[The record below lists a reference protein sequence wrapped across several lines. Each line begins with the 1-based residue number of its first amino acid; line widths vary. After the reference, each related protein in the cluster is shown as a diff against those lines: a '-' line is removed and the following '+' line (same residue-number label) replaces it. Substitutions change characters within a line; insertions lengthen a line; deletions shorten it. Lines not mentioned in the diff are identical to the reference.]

1 MQRQSSFLL
10 ALSAITTSLLISVV
24 VHAPWSNP
32 KLYSDIVDSFFG
44 RDWVQARSL
53 PYLASS
59 FEYPAIA
66 GLLTYIARAVSSTVN
81 GFYDVFA
88 AYTLVAGALIAWAC
102 AGIARRTGKELNPLY
117 FLMPSFLVF
126 GIYNFDLFHAAF
138 LILALFAFILK
149 KDTLSAVLLGLAVDT
164 KLVSVVLLPVLLIE
178 MKGRAKRLRY
188 LAAFAITI
196 AAFNLPFAL
205 FNFTTFLQG
214 YQFVGNYGLE
224 NAWYIWIFQDPS
236 SWWYAKI
243 FGLSLSALLLLRV
256 YTLKMGLLPKSFLAI
271 AAYLLGTYI
280 YAPQF
285 NLTLIPIIAVMDARD
300 SALYPWDGFNAMI
313 ILTWFV
319 GCCGA
324 SWTPTLPGSLPQY
337 FALLRAGALVLL
349 SIGVAANA
357 GHSLPQWLLN
367 KMGMKGGAQNKTL
380 DELIKAGPAS
390 QKGAMT

>member
-1 MQRQSSFLL
+1 MQRQDGFLL
-10 ALSAITTSLLISVV
+10 ALSAITTSLLISGV

-44 RDWVQARSL
+44 RDWVQTRSL
-53 PYLASS
+53 PYLTSS
-59 FEYPAIA
+59 FEYPVVA
-66 GLLTYIARAVSSTVN
+66 GLLTYLARAFTSTVN
-81 GFYDVFA
+81 GFYDVFV
-88 AYTLVAGALIAWAC
+88 AYSLLAGAAIAWAC
-102 AGIARRTGKELNPLY
+102 AGIARRTGKDLNPLY

-138 LILALFAFILK
+138 LILALFAFIMK

-164 KLVSVVLLPVLLIE
+164 KLVSAVLLPVLLIE
-178 MKGRAKRLRY
+178 MKGRGKRLRY
-188 LAAFAITI
+188 LVAFAITV
-196 AAFNLPFAL
+196 AAFNIPFAIL
-205 FNFTTFLQG
+205 NFSTFLQG

-236 SWWYAKI
+236 QWWYAKI
-243 FGLSLSALLLLRV
+243 FGLSISVLLLLRV

-285 NLTLIPIIAVMDARD
+285 NLTLIPIIAVLDTRD
-300 SALYPWDGFNAMI
+300 SALYPWDGLNAMI

-337 FALLRAGALVLL
+337 FAVLRAVALALL
-349 SIGVAANA
+349 SIGVAARA
-357 GHSLPQWLLN
+357 GHSLPQWFSH
-367 KMGMKGGAQNKTL
+367 KVGMKGGGQNETL
-380 DELIKAGPAS
+380 DQAIQGTVP
-390 QKGAMT
+390 